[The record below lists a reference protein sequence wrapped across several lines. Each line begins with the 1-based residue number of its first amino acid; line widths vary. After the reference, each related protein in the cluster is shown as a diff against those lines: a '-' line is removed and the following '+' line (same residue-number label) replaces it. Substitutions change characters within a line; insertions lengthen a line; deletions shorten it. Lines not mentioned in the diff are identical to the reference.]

1 MTYQK
6 RTASACPQRTIYP
19 KIFSVSNPDRPG
31 IGKTL
36 FLGVK
41 AFFLICCETLTS
53 VSEAKTNS
61 NPSWYP

>member
-1 MTYQK
+1 MKYQK
-6 RTASACPQRTIYP
+6 SIARACPQRTIYP
-19 KIFSVSNPDRPG
+19 KTFSVSNPDRPG

-36 FLGVK
+36 FCGVT
-41 AFFLICCETLTS
+41 AFFLICCETLNS